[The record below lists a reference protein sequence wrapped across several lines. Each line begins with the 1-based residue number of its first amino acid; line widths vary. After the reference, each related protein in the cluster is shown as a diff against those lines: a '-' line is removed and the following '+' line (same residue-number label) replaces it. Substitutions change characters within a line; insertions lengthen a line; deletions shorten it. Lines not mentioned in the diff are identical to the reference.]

1 MPIYRYRALTDN
13 GLVVTNTIEDSSKYA
28 VIKRL
33 KRNNLSPI
41 DIQQSLQRA
50 KSKRNIRRNTRTYWR
65 SIKRRR
71 YSKPFNK

>member
-13 GLVVTNTIEDSSKYA
+13 GIVVTNTIEESSKYA

-41 DIQQSLQRA
+41 DVQQSLQRT
-50 KSKRNIRRNTRTYWR
+50 KSKRNIRKNTRTYWR
-65 SIKRRR
+65 SSKRSR
-71 YSKPFNK
+71 YSKPFRK